1 MIKLINGDSKEVLKE
16 FPDNYFDSVVTDPPY
31 GLTSIVKR
39 FKDTSIAGD
48 TQTEQ
53 DAKERKTPYSRTS
66 RGFMGKEWDGSGI
79 EYDIEFWKEVYRV
92 LKPGGHVLAMS
103 GTRTY
108 HKVATAIEE
117 AGFEIRDMIQWLYGQ
132 GFPKSL
138 DISKQID
145 KLQGKE
151 RAISGLDKKFGRA
164 DSGIYNYNNGSKEDR
179 YVFERKDI
187 PVSEEAQQ
195 WDGWGTALKP
205 ANEPIVLARKPISE
219 KSVALNVLKW
229 GTGGI
234 NIDDSRIELN
244 GEIIP
249 INVLESWSGFG
260 EEDRPAYTP
269 TTNIKGRFPANVI
282 LDEEAGKILDEQR
295 EGASRFFYASK
306 ASPKERKEYNTHAT
320 VKPIAL
326 MEYLIKLITP
336 ANGIVLEPFMGSG
349 TTILA
354 CKRLGYSVV
363 GIELEKDS
371 FDISV
376 KRLEELE

>member
-151 RAISGLDKKFGRA
+151 RTISGLDKKFGRA

-219 KSVALNVLKW
+219 KNIALNVLKW

-269 TTNIKGRFPANVI
+269 TTNTKGRFPANVI